1 MATTRPL
8 TWRERRAA
16 AKPARRSVYA
26 FEAPVRIVHW
36 TVVVCI
42 IVLSITGFYL
52 EHPFQTGG
60 STPGHPGFTLGYMRF
75 IHEVAA
81 FVFIGAVLFRIYWAF
96 VGNRY
101 THWRGLLPVTK
112 EQRRDLSE
120 TCRFY
125 AFMRPRP
132 VKLNGHNPLAGIAY
146 VTLYVLFLITILTG
160 LGLYAWLLRRPPW
173 TTLFSWTWSVVSV
186 PELRLIHFVLMFLYI
201 AFAVHHVYSAVLF
214 DLEEHNG
221 EMSSIFSGWKANLLE
236 GEPPRDEVNE
246 ARR

>member
-1 MATTRPL
+1 MATRPL

-16 AKPARRSVYA
+16 AKPARRSAYV

-36 TVVVCI
+36 TVVVCL
-42 IVLSITGFYL
+42 IVLSLTGFYL

-60 STPGHPGFTLGYMRF
+60 SIPGHPGFTLATVRF
-75 IHEVAA
+75 IHEATA

-112 EQRRDLSE
+112 AQRSDLKE
-120 TCRFY
+120 TLRFY
-125 AFMRPRP
+125 AFRRPRP
-132 VKLNGHNPLAGIAY
+132 VKLNGHNPLAGLAY

-173 TTLFSWTWSVVSV
+173 TTLFGWTYGVLSV
-186 PELRLIHFVLMFLYI
+186 PDLRLVHFLLMFFYI

-221 EMSSIFSGWKANLLE
+221 EVSSIFSGWKANLLE
-236 GEPPRDEVNE
+236 DEAPRDEPSD
-246 ARR
+246 AP